1 MRLAALTIAIL
12 AANSAYGQETPAQ
25 VTADQVAVYRAGMDN
40 GCRNAGRRRG
50 DPQARVDGFCSCM
63 MKVLDKSMTADEWKR
78 AVLHALKRQDHEEM
92 AVLRPH
98 MSKVQACSP
107 GS

>member
-1 MRLAALTIAIL
+1 MRLAAMTIAIL
-12 AANSAYGQETPAQ
+12 AAGSAYGQETAAQ
-25 VTADQVAVYRAGMDN
+25 VTADQVAVYQAAMDR
-40 GCRNAGRRRG
+40 GCRNAGHRRG
-50 DPQARVDGFCSCM
+50 DPQARVDAFCNCM
-63 MKVLDKSMTADEWKR
+63 MKTLETSMTPDEWKR
-78 AVLHALKRQDHEEM
+78 AVLHALKRQDREEM